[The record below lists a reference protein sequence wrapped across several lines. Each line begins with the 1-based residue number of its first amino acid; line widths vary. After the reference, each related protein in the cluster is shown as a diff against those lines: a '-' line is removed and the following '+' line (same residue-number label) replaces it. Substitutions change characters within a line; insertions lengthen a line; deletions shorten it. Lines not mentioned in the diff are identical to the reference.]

1 MNARLNDVLVH
12 INETL
17 DDEALHRLEEGIR
30 HDAGVISVGHR
41 PEKTHMIM
49 VVYDTDATRASS
61 LLHRFQERGLHA
73 QVVVADG
80 VGWVFYFT
88 HPDRYRLDAS
98 AANLRRSTIQ
108 VAALVPDG
116 DGLRCIRDLTVDV
129 DLSAAEPP
137 ASAATSPPM

>member
-17 DDEALHRLEEGIR
+17 DDEALQRLEEGIR

-73 QVVVADG
+73 QVV
-80 VGWVFYFT
+80 
-88 HPDRYRLDAS
+88 
-98 AANLRRSTIQ
+98 
-108 VAALVPDG
+108 
-116 DGLRCIRDLTVDV
+116 GL
-129 DLSAAEPP
+129 
-137 ASAATSPPM
+137 

>member
-30 HDAGVISVGHR
+30 HDAGVISVGHH
-41 PEKTHMIM
+41 PEKTHVIM

-73 QVVVADG
+73 QVV
-80 VGWVFYFT
+80 
-88 HPDRYRLDAS
+88 
-98 AANLRRSTIQ
+98 
-108 VAALVPDG
+108 
-116 DGLRCIRDLTVDV
+116 GL
-129 DLSAAEPP
+129 
-137 ASAATSPPM
+137 

>member
-61 LLHRFQERGLHA
+61 LLHRFEERGLHA
-73 QVVVADG
+73 QL
-80 VGWVFYFT
+80 VGLCRPPGPAENY
-88 HPDRYRLDAS
+88 P
-98 AANLRRSTIQ
+98 RRNPRKRGRPHTTKTN
-108 VAALVPDG
+108 PHKP
-116 DGLRCIRDLTVDV
+116 
-129 DLSAAEPP
+129 LSACIPPSWPP
-137 ASAATSPPM
+137 ARPSRRNGSTGWNAAP